1 MRGVTPALAAFAR
14 RFRLP
19 RLPRNEAAPLGLLL
33 LALASVFAFGG
44 DRSQFYR
51 WSHHNQTSVTG
62 LQNSANLSAEHWFLQ
77 FRTAKRD
84 GRGETEYDPYNRF
97 PIGSHALIKTAML
110 PAGDDIPK
118 QILAARTLMLAFFAA
133 AAVLAYLALARLL
146 GDRRIALAATLLA
159 FSSYYL
165 LHYADMISAETS
177 TNLFGVMLVFHGM
190 VLLVQEGRFRQ
201 LLPKTAIAIL
211 LGWHVLGLIAPFV
224 LLALGRELLASR
236 ADGGG
241 ARPEDE
247 RRLRPRAILA
257 YGAFSALCAAL
268 ALGFNFG
275 NEYRALGGEVPLH
288 ELPSFRSMLRR
299 GGLDAAQEHVGALG
313 WATFLRGQFGGIGGM
328 AIPYAAADRL
338 GLDLMQRGSIWP
350 PPAVAPRLAV
360 LGAAAVFAC
369 AAGLRWLPQRT
380 LFAALLLTGWCWIV
394 PFRGNTA
401 FHEFEA
407 MFHVGAPLAFWSLI
421 LLGLRGLAR
430 RERAARALPAAAL
443 AAAAVF
449 ALSAA
454 AMGRVGQGPAAAAV
468 ERETTADFGA
478 MRPFAAGRTV
488 LFEPALRHPA
498 ARRAYIRYWLYGS
511 YPEPSPI
518 GTAEEWAGASRRH
531 DYVVAPADLGGSLTP
546 GNRRYHLYRPAALAA
561 AWDAIAAREPDAR
574 SEFEVR
580 LDGRTLT
587 WTRDDCAE
595 HDVRPAL
602 FVHAV
607 PLDAGDPPP
616 DREYFLDY
624 RGLRFGGRCI
634 ARIELPDYPLA
645 GLRTGQRQGYLP
657 PLWEVSLPVGDASF
671 PRYAS
676 TWRETATAG
685 EPAARGPFDVYR
697 DGRTLTWVR
706 EDCTADDTE
715 DRFFVHV
722 YDFGGARERLDF
734 RFGDRGARWGGA
746 CVAAVE
752 LPDYEVRSVRTG
764 QYDESGEV
772 WASEFPLDPEAWLA
786 RFASFAERE
795 PALRG
800 PFDVHRD
807 GRALTWVRED
817 CEAEDTEDR
826 FFVHVHDAEG
836 TREGLDFWF
845 RERGVRYGGVCMAT
859 AGLPDYEVRSVRTG
873 QYDETGHLWDEE
885 FALDAGA
892 WLARFEAAAARE
904 PTLRARGFGLHLD
917 GRALTFVREACGAE
931 DIADRFFVHVHP
943 ADGGARENLD
953 FWFRERGLRHGD
965 RCMATV
971 ALPEYAVARIVTGQ
985 YDASGHLWEAELAIG
1000 EASR

>member
-1 MRGVTPALAAFAR
+1 MRGRFPLPLRGPLFRSPIARGEAL
-14 RFRLP
+14 
-19 RLPRNEAAPLGLLL
+19 PLALLL
-33 LALASVFAFGG
+33 LALASVFAFGH

-51 WSHHNQTSVTG
+51 WSHHDQISANA
-62 LQNSANLSAEHWFLQ
+62 LQNSANLSAEHGFLQ

-84 GRGETEYDPYNRF
+84 GRGETEYVPYNRF
-97 PIGSHALIKTAML
+97 PIGSYALVKLAIL
-110 PAGDDIPK
+110 PFGDDIPK

-165 LHYADMISAETS
+165 LYYNDMVSPEVAS
-177 TNLFGVMLVFHGM
+177 LFGIMLVFHGM
-190 VLLVQEGRFRQ
+190 VLYAQEGRFRQ
-201 LLPKTAIAIL
+201 LLVRTAVAVL

-241 ARPEDE
+241 ARPEGE

-288 ELPSFRSMLRR
+288 ELPSFQSMLRR
-299 GGLDAAQEHVGALG
+299 SGADAAQEHVGGLG

-328 AIPYAAADRL
+328 AIPYAVADGI

-350 PPAVAPRLAV
+350 PPAVAPWLAV
-360 LGAAAVFAC
+360 PGAAALAAC

-380 LFAALLLTGWCWIV
+380 LFAALLLSGWCWAV
-394 PFRGNTA
+394 PFRGSTA

-407 MFHVGAPLAFWSLI
+407 MFHVGVPLAFWSLL
-421 LLGLRGLAR
+421 LLGLRRSLSGR
-430 RERAARALPAAAL
+430 RAARALPAAAL

-454 AMGRVGQGPAAAAV
+454 AMGRVGQGPAAAAA

-478 MRPFAAGRTV
+478 MRPFTAGRTV

-498 ARRAYIRYWLYGS
+498 ARKAYIRYWLYGS

-518 GTAEEWAGASRRH
+518 GTAEEWAEASRRH
-531 DYVVAPADLGGSLTP
+531 DYVVAPVDLGGSLTP

-580 LDGRTLT
+580 LAGRTLT
-587 WTRDDCAE
+587 WTRGDCAE

-607 PLDAGDPPP
+607 PLDASDPPP

-624 RGLRFGGRCI
+624 HGLRFGGRCI

-645 GLRTGQRQGYLP
+645 GIRTGQRQGYPLAGLRTGQRQGYLP
-657 PLWEVSLPVGDASF
+657 PIWEVSLPVGDASF

-697 DGRTLTWVR
+697 DGRTLTYVR
-706 EDCTADDTE
+706 DDCAPEDAE

-764 QYDESGEV
+764 QYD
-772 WASEFPLDPEAWLA
+772 A
-786 RFASFAERE
+786 
-795 PALRG
+795 
-800 PFDVHRD
+800 
-807 GRALTWVRED
+807 
-817 CEAEDTEDR
+817 
-826 FFVHVHDAEG
+826 
-836 TREGLDFWF
+836 
-845 RERGVRYGGVCMAT
+845 
-859 AGLPDYEVRSVRTG
+859 
-873 QYDETGHLWDEE
+873 TGHLWDEE
-885 FALDAGA
+885 FALDAEG
-892 WLARFEAAAARE
+892 WLARFEAAAASE
-904 PTLRARGFGLHLD
+904 PALRARGFGLRLD
-917 GRALTFVREACGAE
+917 GGALTFVREACSAADVE
-931 DIADRFFVHVHP
+931 DRFFVHVH
-943 ADGGARENLD
+943 AAGGGGRENLD

-965 RCMATV
+965 RCMAAV
-971 ALPEYAVARIVTGQ
+971 ALPDYAVARIVTGQ
-985 YDASGHLWEAELAIG
+985 YDASGHLWEAELALPAA
-1000 EASR
+1000 E